1 LNVFAK
7 KLALSCVAVFL
18 AGVLAA
24 ASPPQEASRSTVALA
39 NPTEPGKAIVNR
51 ACQSCHDLGTVTD
64 ARHTAGEW
72 PSVIERMRAN
82 GAELTDDEAKQ
93 VREYLIKTYAKRT

>member
-7 KLALSCVAVFL
+7 KLALSCVAVLL

-24 ASPPQEASRSTVALA
+24 ASPPQEAGRSTV
-39 NPTEPGKAIVNR
+39 EPGKAIVNR

-72 PSVIERMRAN
+72 PGVVERMRAN
-82 GAELTDDEAKQ
+82 GAELTDDEARQ
-93 VREYLIKTYAKRT
+93 VRGYLIKAYAKRT